1 MAGHI
6 HSARGKTGIGKKLI
20 RRVFW
25 GAVIAVQSGFLP
37 SAGAEN
43 YPVRPIRLIVPQ
55 AAGGQNDVQ
64 SRVIAQQLTSA
75 LGQQV
80 IVDNRPGAGGAIGFE
95 IASKASADGYTL
107 VAGSISTLAVIPAL
121 PVKPRY
127 DVFRDFQ
134 PVTQISSSPYILVV
148 NPAVP
153 AKTVSD
159 LVSLAKARPD
169 ALSYGSSGN
178 ATGIHLTT
186 ELFKIKAGIRMVHV
200 PYKGAA
206 PATTDLLAN
215 QIQVMFNNVIPALP
229 HLKSGRLRAL
239 AVSSESRSAVLP
251 DVPTV
256 AESGYAGFSSG
267 SWQGL
272 VTVARTPAPIV
283 RRLHAETVKVL
294 GSEESRRNI
303 AAHGNVIVTSSP
315 EEFAGFIRA
324 QYAVWVEVIKV
335 TGIGRE

>member
-6 HSARGKTGIGKKLI
+6 HSAGGKTVVGKRLI
-20 RRVFW
+20 QRVFLSV
-25 GAVIAVQSGFLP
+25 ALATQSGFVL
-37 SAGAEN
+37 SADVAN

-95 IASKASADGYTL
+95 IAAKAPADGYTL

-134 PVTQISSSPYILVV
+134 PITQISSSPYILVV

-153 AKTVSD
+153 AKTVAE
-159 LVSLAKARPD
+159 LVSLAKAKPD

-186 ELFKIKAGIRMVHV
+186 ELFKIKAGIKMVHV

-215 QIQVMFNNVIPALP
+215 QVQVMFNNVIPALP

-239 AVSSESRSAVLP
+239 AVSSESRSAILP

-256 AESGYAGFSSG
+256 AESGYAGFASG
-267 SWQGL
+267 SWQGF
-272 VTVARTPAPIV
+272 VTVARTPAPVV
-283 RRLHAETVKVL
+283 RRLHDETVKVL

-315 EEFAGFIRA
+315 GEFANFIRA
-324 QYAVWVEVIKV
+324 QHAIWAEVIKV

>member
-1 MAGHI
+1 M
-6 HSARGKTGIGKKLI
+6 TGRVHAEKIKSGVGNKLI
-20 RRVFW
+20 RVVF
-25 GAVIAVQSGFLP
+25 GCALLAAQPGFVF
-37 SAGAEN
+37 ADAQG

-64 SRVIAQQLTSA
+64 SRIIAQQLTSA

-95 IASKASADGYTL
+95 IASKAPADGYTL

-134 PVTQISSSPYILVV
+134 PITQISSSPYILVV

-159 LVSLAKARPD
+159 LVSLAKAKPD

-186 ELFKIKAGIRMVHV
+186 ELFKMKAGIKMVHV

-215 QIQVMFNNVIPALP
+215 QVQVMFNNVIPALP

-272 VTVARTPAPIV
+272 VTVSRTPAPIV
-283 RRLHAETVKVL
+283 RRLHSETVKVL

-315 EEFAGFIRA
+315 EEFASFIKA
-324 QYAVWVEVIKV
+324 QYVIWAEVIKV